1 MEVKM
6 KRVFILKGLDCPNC
20 SAKIE
25 KEVGAL
31 PGVESSVVNL
41 MQQTLTVQ
49 SEKSA
54 DATLAEQVETIVHS
68 HEPDVEVSEKTEPA
82 VTKVYLLKGLDCPN
96 CSAKIEKE
104 VGELGGVASSTVNLM
119 NQTLTVQAGT
129 SVATSLLDTVTTI
142 VHSHE
147 PDVEV
152 SEKTEPAVTKV
163 YLLKGLDCP
172 NCSAKIEKEVG
183 ELDGVAS
190 STVNLMNQTLTVQAG
205 TSVATSLLDTVT
217 TIVHSHE
224 PDVEVSEKTE
234 PAVTKVY
241 LLKGLDCPNCSA
253 KIEKEV
259 GELDGVASSTVNL
272 MNQTL
277 TVQAG
282 TSVAASLLD
291 TVTTIVHS
299 HEPDVEVSEK
309 QLEATAPVKK
319 DEKAAVYNDE
329 DKKRTIRL
337 AVGAVV
343 YAIGM
348 ALTVFA
354 KLPTLAELAFL
365 IVAYVILGWDVVWQ
379 AVKNITRGQVFDE
392 HFLMS
397 VSTIGAF
404 AIGEYPEAV
413 AVMLFYQV
421 GEFFQSLAV
430 KRSRKSISDLMD
442 ICPDSAT
449 VKRNGVL
456 QVVSPESVA
465 VGEIIVVKPG
475 EKIPLDGIV
484 VDGESMLDTK
494 ALTGESVPRSIRKG
508 DEALSGCINQSGL
521 LTLKVT
527 KSFGESTVSKIT
539 DLVENASARKAPTE
553 NFITTFARYYTPVV
567 VGMAAVLAIIPPL
580 VLGGGWSEWLRR
592 GFVFLIVSCPCA
604 LVISIPLTFFG
615 GIGAASKRGV
625 LVKGGNYLEAL
636 NKVSV
641 VVFDKTGTLTKG
653 VFEVANIIPA
663 AGYQKEQVLE
673 YAAQAESYSNH
684 PIAKSIL
691 ATYGKPIDQKQF
703 SGFEEISGHGI
714 SVMVQ
719 GKKVLAGNSKLMESE
734 KIAYAA
740 CDAAGTKFYVAADG
754 SYVGCILIADEVK
767 PDSKCAI
774 AELKKIG
781 VEKTVML
788 TGDDERIGKSVAD
801 ELGLDAYYAQ
811 LLPDQKVEK
820 LEMLDKQKRQGSKLA
835 FVGDGIN
842 DAPVLARADVGIAMG
857 GLGSDAAIEAAD
869 VVLMTDEPSKLVEA
883 IDVAKA
889 TKRIVMQNIVIA
901 LGIKSVFLVLGALGM
916 AGMWEAV
923 FGDVG
928 VTIIAVLNAMR
939 ILKK

>member
-1 MEVKM
+1 M
-6 KRVFILKGLDCPNC
+6 
-20 SAKIE
+20 
-25 KEVGAL
+25 
-31 PGVESSVVNL
+31 
-41 MQQTLTVQ
+41 
-49 SEKSA
+49 
-54 DATLAEQVETIVHS
+54 
-68 HEPDVEVSEKTEPA
+68 
-82 VTKVYLLKGLDCPN
+82 
-96 CSAKIEKE
+96 
-104 VGELGGVASSTVNLM
+104 
-119 NQTLTVQAGT
+119 
-129 SVATSLLDTVTTI
+129 
-142 VHSHE
+142 
-147 PDVEV
+147 
-152 SEKTEPAVTKV
+152 
-163 YLLKGLDCP
+163 
-172 NCSAKIEKEVG
+172 
-183 ELDGVAS
+183 
-190 STVNLMNQTLTVQAG
+190 
-205 TSVATSLLDTVT
+205 
-217 TIVHSHE
+217 
-224 PDVEVSEKTE
+224 
-234 PAVTKVY
+234 
-241 LLKGLDCPNCSA
+241 
-253 KIEKEV
+253 
-259 GELDGVASSTVNL
+259 
-272 MNQTL
+272 
-277 TVQAG
+277 
-282 TSVAASLLD
+282 
-291 TVTTIVHS
+291 
-299 HEPDVEVSEK
+299 SEK

-625 LVKGGNYLEAL
+625 LVKGSNYLEAL

-857 GLGSDAAIEAAD
+857 GFGSDAAIEAAD